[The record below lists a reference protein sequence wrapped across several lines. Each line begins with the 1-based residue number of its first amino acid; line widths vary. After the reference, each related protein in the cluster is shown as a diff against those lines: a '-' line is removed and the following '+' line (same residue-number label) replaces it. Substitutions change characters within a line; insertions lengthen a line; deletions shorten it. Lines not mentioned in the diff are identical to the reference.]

1 MKTTPL
7 LLALALLIGACG
19 AGEDSDNAA
28 EGGAGLSSNAADE
41 STEGDSADGDSGD
54 STADNE
60 EDTSTGTDSTEGTD
74 GADDDQ
80 SAAGTEGGRTV
91 ADVGNE
97 TLVAQTL
104 GFNDLEVTDEVVG
117 CIEGQGADPTVT
129 EASSDEDAVATALA
143 IFACLPEEFAEIAA
157 PNLSAPTGTDA
168 DTVECVL
175 ETTYRYLGGLP
186 LDQGTEALASTQFP
200 PAARADLTPLLIDGC
215 NVTAEQGGAILDQ
228 LN

>member
-19 AGEDSDNAA
+19 GGEDSDNTA
-28 EGGAGLSSNAADE
+28 EGGAELTSNPAESTADE
-41 STEGDSADGDSGD
+41 PTEGDSANGDNGDTGDG
-54 STADNE
+54 
-60 EDTSTGTDSTEGTD
+60 TSTETDSTE

-80 SAAGTEGGRTV
+80 SAAGTEGGGTV
-91 ADVGNE
+91 ADVGDE

-104 GFNDLEVTDEVVG
+104 GFNDLEVTAEVVG
-117 CIEGQGADPTVT
+117 CIEEQGADPTVT

-143 IFACLPEEFAEIAA
+143 IFACLPKEFAEIAA
-157 PNLSAPTGTDA
+157 PNLTAPTGTDA

-186 LDQGTEALASTQFP
+186 LDQGTEALASTKFP
-200 PAARADLTPLLIDGC
+200 PAARADLTPLLTDGC
-215 NVTAEQGGAILDQ
+215 DVTAEQGGAILDQ